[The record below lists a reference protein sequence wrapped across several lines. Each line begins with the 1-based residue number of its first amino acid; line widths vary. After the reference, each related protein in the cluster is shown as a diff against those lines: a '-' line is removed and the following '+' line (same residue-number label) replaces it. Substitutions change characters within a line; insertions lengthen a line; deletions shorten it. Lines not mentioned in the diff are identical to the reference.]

1 MSPPGAAA
9 TSSALTAGDHG
20 VSPLPRMRVRTGQ
33 PAAPKARARIAA
45 ADKPSA
51 SLWLMTSAGELLRK
65 SASALGKA
73 ARTASALGVIM
84 ELSTG
89 L

>member
-51 SLWLMTSAGELLRK
+51 SLWLMTSA
-65 SASALGKA
+65 LGKA
-73 ARTASALGVIM
+73 ARTASALGVMM